1 MVRGLQLIIHLPLLA
16 CSFPSRLMFFMAQA
30 NPIVKFDP
38 MGGIIDAIKLK
49 NLHKGLDVSNLI
61 K

>member
-1 MVRGLQLIIHLPLLA
+1 
-16 CSFPSRLMFFMAQA
+16 MFFMAQA